1 MIVQNSTKLIS
12 NSSTTELLDV
22 QNQQNWSTTE
32 MSHVGHQ
39 HPDVE
44 ESEELPQ
51 SFNQMVF
58 FIIGVFVFFWLA
70 LKFMK

>member
-1 MIVQNSTKLIS
+1 MIVENSKLIS
-12 NSSTTELLDV
+12 NSSNATLLDV

-39 HPDVE
+39 HSKIE
-44 ESEELPQ
+44 ESDELPQ